1 MLRRSKKKDM
11 GSPPW
16 MVTFSDMMTLL
27 LVFFVLLYSL
37 SVLDQEKFRKFMAS
51 FQGIG
56 ILEHNDQPLEKD
68 KEFDYPVPSN
78 GFDYWEE
85 RERTIQEIFDTVQN
99 YIMVNGLD
107 IDIEIRMSDRGV
119 VLEIKDE
126 ILFESGKAQLKPE
139 AVQVLSKLS
148 GLLNQLP
155 YTISVEGHTDNRPI
169 NTSQFPSNWELSTG
183 RAVSVVRFLAERQGV
198 DPQKFLAVGY
208 GEYHPRAPNDTPEN
222 MAKNRRVLIVINA
235 KDPYS

>member
-1 MLRRSKKKDM
+1 M
-11 GSPPW
+11 GAPPW
-16 MVTFSDMMTLL
+16 MVTFSDMVTLL

-37 SVLDQEKFRKFMAS
+37 SILDQEKFRQFMAS
-51 FQGIG
+51 FHGIG
-56 ILEHNDQPLEKD
+56 ILERSDQPLEKD
-68 KEFDYPVPSN
+68 KDFDYPVSDN
-78 GFDYWEE
+78 GPNYWEE
-85 RERTIQEIFDTVQN
+85 RERTIQEIFDTVQS